1 MKTKMT
7 MLFDRFLNLAASS
20 ERLGLNFM
28 RVAILV
34 IFVWIGGLKYF
45 AYEADG
51 IVPFVANSPFMSF
64 FYKYDAPE
72 YKQYMN
78 AEGVFKVENREW
90 HKQNNTYLFSYGL
103 GALIV
108 SIGILVFLGIFSP
121 KIGLLGDI
129 LAIIMTLGTLS
140 FLLTTPESWVPNL
153 GDQDFGFPFLSGRGR
168 LVIKD
173 IAILAGAVILLADSA
188 KRIMQSQPKRSFG
201 VKSEK

>member
-7 MLFDRFLNLAASS
+7 MLFERFVNIAASS
-20 ERLGLNFM
+20 ERWGINLM

-72 YKQYMN
+72 YKQHMN
-78 AEGVFKVENREW
+78 AEGVFKAENREW
-90 HKQNNTYLFSYGL
+90 HEQNNTYLFSYGL

-108 SIGILVFLGIFSP
+108 TIGILVFLGMFFP
-121 KIGLLGDI
+121 KIGIIGAL

-140 FLLTTPESWVPNL
+140 FLVTTPESWVPAL
-153 GDQDFGFPFLSGRGR
+153 GDKDFGFPFLSGRGR

-188 KRIMQSQPKRSFG
+188 KRIK
-201 VKSEK
+201 VKSKR

>member
-7 MLFDRFLNLAASS
+7 MLFERFVNIAASS
-20 ERLGLNFM
+20 ERWGINLM

-72 YKQYMN
+72 YKQHMN
-78 AEGVFKVENREW
+78 AEGVFKAENREW
-90 HKQNNTYLFSYGL
+90 HEQNNTYLFSYGL

-108 SIGILVFLGIFSP
+108 TIGVLVFLGMFFP
-121 KIGLLGDI
+121 KIGIIGAL

-140 FLLTTPESWVPNL
+140 FLVTTPESWVPAL
-153 GDQDFGFPFLSGRGR
+153 GDKDFGFPFLSGRGR

-188 KRIMQSQPKRSFG
+188 KRIK
-201 VKSEK
+201 VKSKR

>member
-72 YKQYMN
+72 YKLHMN
-78 AEGVFKVENREW
+78 AEGVFKAENREW

-108 SIGILVFLGIFSP
+108 SIGILVCLGIFSP
-121 KIGLLGDI
+121 KIGLIGDI
-129 LAIIMTLGTLS
+129 LAIIMTIGTLS
-140 FLLTTPESWVPNL
+140 FLVTTPESWVPNL

-188 KRIMQSQPKRSFG
+188 KRILQSRPK
-201 VKSEK
+201 

>member
-7 MLFDRFLNLAASS
+7 MLFERFVNIAASS
-20 ERLGLNFM
+20 ERWGINLM

-72 YKQYMN
+72 YKQHMN
-78 AEGVFKVENREW
+78 AEGVFKAENREW
-90 HKQNNTYLFSYGL
+90 HEQNNTYIFSYGL

-108 SIGILVFLGIFSP
+108 TIGVLVFLGMFFP
-121 KIGLLGDI
+121 KIGVIGAL

-140 FLLTTPESWVPNL
+140 FLVTTPESWVQAL
-153 GDQDFGFPFLSGRGR
+153 GDKDFGFPFLSGRGR

-188 KRIMQSQPKRSFG
+188 KRIKAKG
-201 VKSEK
+201 

>member
-7 MLFDRFLNLAASS
+7 MLFERFVNIAASS
-20 ERLGLNFM
+20 ERWGINLM

-72 YKQYMN
+72 YKQHMN
-78 AEGVFKVENREW
+78 AEGVFKAENREW
-90 HKQNNTYLFSYGL
+90 HEQNNTYLFSYGL

-108 SIGILVFLGIFSP
+108 TIGVLVFLGMFFP
-121 KIGLLGDI
+121 KIGVIGALLT
-129 LAIIMTLGTLS
+129 IIMTLGTLS
-140 FLLTTPESWVPNL
+140 FLVTTPESWVPAL
-153 GDQDFGFPFLSGRGR
+153 GDKDFGFPFLSGRGR

-188 KRIMQSQPKRSFG
+188 KRIKAKG
-201 VKSEK
+201 

>member
-7 MLFDRFLNLAASS
+7 MLFERFVNIAASS
-20 ERLGLNFM
+20 ERWGINLM

-72 YKQYMN
+72 YKQHMN
-78 AEGVFKVENREW
+78 AEGVFKAENREW

-108 SIGILVFLGIFSP
+108 TIGVLVFLGMFFP
-121 KIGLLGDI
+121 KIGIIGAL

-140 FLLTTPESWVPNL
+140 FLVTTPESWVPAL
-153 GDQDFGFPFLSGRGR
+153 GDKDFGFPFLSGRGR

-188 KRIMQSQPKRSFG
+188 KRIK
-201 VKSEK
+201 VKSKR

>member
-7 MLFDRFLNLAASS
+7 MLFERFVNIAASS
-20 ERLGLNFM
+20 ERWGIDLM

-72 YKQYMN
+72 YKQHMN
-78 AEGVFKVENREW
+78 AEGVFKAENREW

-108 SIGILVFLGIFSP
+108 TIGVLVFLGMFFP
-121 KIGLLGDI
+121 KIGVIGAL

-140 FLLTTPESWVPNL
+140 FLVTTPESWVPAL
-153 GDQDFGFPFLSGRGR
+153 GDKDFGFPFLSGRGR

-188 KRIMQSQPKRSFG
+188 KRLKAKG
-201 VKSEK
+201 

>member
-7 MLFDRFLNLAASS
+7 SYYNRFLEIAASS
-20 ERLGLNFM
+20 ERLGMNLM
-28 RVAILV
+28 RIAILI

-72 YKQYMN
+72 YKQHMN
-78 AEGVFKVENREW
+78 AEGVYKAENREW
-90 HKQNNTYLFSYGL
+90 HKQNNTYIFSYGL
-103 GALIV
+103 GALII

-121 KIGLLGDI
+121 KTGLIGAM
-129 LAIIMTLGTLS
+129 LAIIMTIGTLS
-140 FLLTTPESWVPNL
+140 FLVTTPESWVPNL
-153 GDQDFGFPFLSGRGR
+153 GDSDFGFPYLSGRGR

-173 IAILAGAVILLADSA
+173 VAILAGAAILLADSA
-188 KRIMQSQPKRSFG
+188 KQILLQRQIKN
-201 VKSEK
+201 

>member
-1 MKTKMT
+1 MKTKMSA
-7 MLFDRFLNLAASS
+7 LFHRFLSVASS
-20 ERLGLNFM
+20 WDRLGLNLM

-64 FYKYDAPE
+64 FYHYDAPE
-72 YKQYMN
+72 YKKHMN
-78 AEGVFKVENREW
+78 AEGVFNAENREW
-90 HKQNNTYLFSYGL
+90 HKQNNTYIFSYGL

-108 SIGILVFLGIFSP
+108 AIGILVFLGMFSP
-121 KIGLLGDI
+121 EIGIVGAV

-140 FLLTTPESWVPNL
+140 FLVTTPESWVPDL
-153 GDQDFGFPFLSGRGR
+153 GDSDFGFPFLSGRGR

-173 IAILAGAVILLADSA
+173 VAILAGAVILLADSA
-188 KRIMQSQPKRSFG
+188 KQKLQKMK
-201 VKSEK
+201 

>member
-1 MKTKMT
+1 MKTKLT

-34 IFVWIGGLKYF
+34 VFVWIGGLKYF

-72 YKQYMN
+72 YRQHMN
-78 AEGVFKVENREW
+78 AEGVYKTDNREW
-90 HKQNNTYLFSYGL
+90 HKENNTYLFSYGL
-103 GALIV
+103 GVLIV
-108 SIGILVFLGIFSP
+108 TIGLLVFLGMFSP
-121 KIGLLGDI
+121 KIGLIGDM
-129 LAIIMTLGTLS
+129 LAIIMTIGTLS
-140 FLLTTPESWVPNL
+140 FLVTTPEVWVPDL

-173 IAILAGAVILLADSA
+173 IAILAGAMILLADSA
-188 KRIMQSQPKRSFG
+188 KQILHSRRNII
-201 VKSEK
+201 

>member
-1 MKTKMT
+1 MRTKMKV
-7 MLFDRFLNLAASS
+7 LYDRFLNCAASLD
-20 ERLGLNFM
+20 RLGLNFM

-72 YKQYMN
+72 YKQHMN
-78 AEGVFKVENREW
+78 GEGVYKAENREW
-90 HKQNNTYLFSYGL
+90 HKQNNTYVFSYGL

-108 SIGILVFLGIFSP
+108 TIGILVFLGMFSP
-121 KIGLLGDI
+121 EIGVVGEV

-140 FLLTTPESWVPNL
+140 FLFTTPESWVPNL
-153 GDQDFGFPFLSGRGR
+153 GDSDFGFPFLSGRGR

-173 IAILAGAVILLADSA
+173 IAILAGAVILLSDSA
-188 KRIMQSQPKRSFG
+188 KQI
-201 VKSEK
+201 VKKK

>member
-7 MLFDRFLNLAASS
+7 MLFERFLNIAASS
-20 ERLGLNFM
+20 ERWGINFM

-72 YKQYMN
+72 YKQHMN
-78 AEGVFKVENREW
+78 AEGVYKAENREW

-108 SIGILVFLGIFSP
+108 TIGILVFLGMFFP
-121 KIGLLGDI
+121 KIGIVGAL

-140 FLLTTPESWVPNL
+140 FLVTTPESWVPAL
-153 GDQDFGFPFLSGRGR
+153 GDKDFGFPFLSGRGR
-168 LVIKD
+168 LVVKD

-188 KRIMQSQPKRSFG
+188 KRIK
-201 VKSEK
+201 VKGDRY

>member
-1 MKTKMT
+1 MKTKLKT
-7 MLFDRFLNLAASS
+7 CFDLFLNVAVSAN
-20 ERLGLNFM
+20 RLGYNMM

-72 YKQYMN
+72 YKQHMN
-78 AEGVFKVENREW
+78 AEGVYKAENREW
-90 HKQNNTYLFSYGL
+90 HKQNNTYIFSYGL

-108 SIGILVFLGIFSP
+108 TIGLLVFLGIFSP
-121 KIGLLGDI
+121 EIGLTGDI
-129 LAIIMTLGTLS
+129 LAIIMTIGTLS
-140 FLLTTPESWVPNL
+140 FLVTTPEAWVPNL
-153 GDQDFGFPFLSGRGR
+153 GDSDFGFPFLSGRGR

-173 IAILAGAVILLADSA
+173 IAILAGAVMLLSDSA
-188 KRIMQSQPKRSFG
+188 GRILNK
-201 VKSEK
+201 KSNL

>member
-7 MLFDRFLNLAASS
+7 MLYDRFLQLAASS
-20 ERLGLNFM
+20 ERFGFHFM

-64 FYKYDAPE
+64 FYKYDAPD
-72 YKQYMN
+72 YKQHMN
-78 AEGVFKVENREW
+78 AEGVYNAQNREW

-108 SIGILVFLGIFSP
+108 TIGILVFLGMFFP
-121 KIGLLGDI
+121 EVGVIGAV

-140 FLLTTPESWVPNL
+140 FLVTTPESWVPNL
-153 GDQDFGFPFLSGRGR
+153 GDSDYGFPFLSGRGR

-188 KRIMQSQPKRSFG
+188 KQILRRKQI
-201 VKSEK
+201 VK

>member
-7 MLFDRFLNLAASS
+7 MLFERFVNIAASS
-20 ERLGLNFM
+20 ERWGINLM

-72 YKQYMN
+72 YKQHMN
-78 AEGVFKVENREW
+78 AEGVFKAENREW
-90 HKQNNTYLFSYGL
+90 HEQNNTYLFSYGL

-108 SIGILVFLGIFSP
+108 TIGVLVFLGMFFP
-121 KIGLLGDI
+121 KIGVIGAL

-140 FLLTTPESWVPNL
+140 FLVTTPESWVPAL
-153 GDQDFGFPFLSGRGR
+153 GDKDFGFPFLSGRGR

-188 KRIMQSQPKRSFG
+188 KRIKAKG
-201 VKSEK
+201 

>member
-1 MKTKMT
+1 MKTKMSAY
-7 MLFDRFLNLAASS
+7 FNRFLSIASS
-20 ERLGLNFM
+20 LDRLGLNLM

-64 FYKYDAPE
+64 FYQYDAPE
-72 YKQYMN
+72 YKKHMN
-78 AEGVFKVENREW
+78 AEGVFNAENREW
-90 HKQNNTYLFSYGL
+90 HKQNNTYIFSYGL

-108 SIGILVFLGIFSP
+108 AIGILVFLGMFSP
-121 KIGLLGDI
+121 EMGIIGAV

-140 FLLTTPESWVPNL
+140 FLVTTPESWVPDL
-153 GDQDFGFPFLSGRGR
+153 GDGDFGFPFLSGRGR

-173 IAILAGAVILLADSA
+173 VAILAGAVILLADSA
-188 KRIMQSQPKRSFG
+188 KQKLQKIKT
-201 VKSEK
+201 V

>member
-7 MLFDRFLNLAASS
+7 ILFDRFLNIAASS
-20 ERLGLNFM
+20 ERLGFNLM

-64 FYKYDAPE
+64 FYKYDTPD

-78 AEGVFKVENREW
+78 AEGVYKVENREW
-90 HKQNNTYLFSYGL
+90 HKQNNTYFFSYGL

-108 SIGILVFLGIFSP
+108 TIGILVFLGMFSP
-121 KIGLLGDI
+121 EIGLVGAI

-140 FLLTTPESWVPNL
+140 FLVTTPESWVPNL
-153 GDQDFGFPFLSGRGR
+153 GDSDFGFPFLSGRGR

-173 IAILAGAVILLADSA
+173 IAILAGGVVLLTDSA
-188 KRIMQSQPKRSFG
+188 KQLLNKRRRR
-201 VKSEK
+201 

>member
-7 MLFDRFLNLAASS
+7 ELMDRFLNIAASG
-20 ERLGLNFM
+20 ERFGLQFM

-45 AYEADG
+45 TYEADG

-64 FYKYDAPE
+64 FYHYKAPD
-72 YKQYMN
+72 YKQHMN
-78 AEGVFKVENREW
+78 AEGVYNAENREW
-90 HKQNNTYLFSYGL
+90 HKQNNTYVFSYGL

-108 SIGILVFLGIFSP
+108 SIGILVFLGMFFP
-121 KIGLLGDI
+121 KIGLIGAL
-129 LAIIMTLGTLS
+129 LAILMTIGTLS
-140 FLLTTPESWVPNL
+140 FLVTTPESWVPAL

-188 KRIMQSQPKRSFG
+188 RQILQKR
-201 VKSEK
+201 EKQVG